1 MAPYQDSVYIDFR
14 VSGPTTGLHLRNHC
28 SIRRSRPA
36 VPQCRLG
43 HTAICISAPIAPNT
57 SSSFR
62 GSTIGTP
69 TCTRIYRPVSR
80 PLRRRRGPSGSL
92 TTRRA
97 PLRSE
102 AFPRTAHLDLLSTV
116 RRNMYMIYKKKVLHI
131 KLKINICAR

>member
-1 MAPYQDSVYIDFR
+1 MAPYQDSVCIDFR

-28 SIRRSRPA
+28 SIRKTRPA

-43 HTAICISAPIAPNT
+43 HTAICISTPIVPNT

-62 GSTIGTP
+62 GSTIDTP

-80 PLRRRRGPSGSL
+80 PLRRRRGPSSSL

-102 AFPRTAHLDLLSTV
+102 AFLRTAHLDLPSTV
-116 RRNMYMIYKKKVLHI
+116 RRNMYTIYKKKSI
-131 KLKINICAR
+131 TYQA